1 MAKHLISFGHGYSKA
16 GAYDSG
22 CTHGG
27 FTEQEMVRRL
37 KPYLKKWAD
46 KAGLQMEFYDKNMY
60 ADRSVGNYKAYIVTE
75 VHLDAPSGAGGH
87 VIISSQYDPDDIDKR
102 LAAFIAKNFGTVGYV
117 GADGINQRSDLY
129 NLNVCANVGINYRL
143 IELFF
148 LSNDADRNHYI
159 NNLDSVAKDFVEALA
174 GISISGQTNTPTPAP
189 TQPATAPTSGLA
201 VGSKV
206 TVRAAATHYQTGQP
220 IASWVKGKTYTI
232 QQVKVV
238 NQSASKRAYLLS
250 DIVSWVLEQDLIPAT
265 AQTAKKPTRWI
276 NSGSTLHLPGTV
288 SKWRVYR
295 ENGPYTV
302 GNEVGYLNPAKFG
315 GLTYEIKGDRMNDVV
330 VIDTQYFGRVA
341 IYVAPNTGAT
351 IKQKWIEVEY

>member
-37 KPYLKKWAD
+37 KPYLKKWAE

-60 ADRSVGNYKAYIVTE
+60 ADRSVGNYKGYIVTE
-75 VHLDAPSGAGGH
+75 VHLDAPSGTGGH
-87 VIISSQYDPDDIDKR
+87 VIISSQFSPDDIDRR

-129 NLNVCANVGINYRL
+129 NLNVCANAGINYRL

-159 NNLDSVAKDFVEALA
+159 NNMDSVAKDFVEALA
-174 GISISGQTNTPTPAP
+174 GKSISGQTTTPTPTP
-189 TQPATAPTSGLA
+189 SQP
-201 VGSKV
+201 
-206 TVRAAATHYQTGQP
+206 
-220 IASWVKGKTYTI
+220 
-232 QQVKVV
+232 
-238 NQSASKRAYLLS
+238 
-250 DIVSWVLEQDLIPAT
+250 
-265 AQTAKKPTRWI
+265 AKKPTRWI
-276 NSGSTLHLPGTV
+276 NAESTLHLPGTV

-295 ENGPYTV
+295 ENGPYTT
-302 GNEVGYLNPAKFG
+302 GNEVGFLNPAKFG
-315 GLTYEIKGDRMNDVV
+315 GLAYVIKGERMNDVV
-330 VIDTQYFGRVA
+330 VIDTQDFGRVA
-341 IYVAPNTGAT
+341 IYVAKSTGAT